1 METVGILGTGR
12 MAVRIADL
20 LVQGGHEVWLGS
32 RDPSRAQRIAQ
43 GLDPRLVRGVSY
55 ASAMEA
61 PFVLPAIFVRDG
73 LLDLIAGHADALAGK
88 IVLDILNPFNADYSD
103 FILPWTTSAGEEL
116 ARRLPASRVV
126 GIFKNIFWEAFDVPQ
141 FPQGV
146 SDVYVTG
153 DDAQAK
159 AAVMALFAKAP
170 FRLVDAG
177 AQSNARIVERM
188 TLFAAELGS
197 RHGYMPRVGWRFLGE
212 PWAAGVHDRYA
223 HLVRR

>member
-32 RDPSRAQRIAQ
+32 RDPARAQRIAQ
-43 GLDPRLVRGVSY
+43 GLSEGRVRGVTY
-55 ASAMEA
+55 AQAMQA

-73 LLDLIAGHADALAGK
+73 LLELIGEHADALAGK

-103 FILPWTTSAGEEL
+103 FVLPWTTSAGEEL
-116 ARRLPASRVV
+116 AKRLPESRVV
-126 GIFKNIFWEAFDVPQ
+126 GIFKNIFWEAFDEPR

-153 DDAQAK
+153 DDTQAK
-159 AAVMALFAKAP
+159 EAAMALFQEAP
-170 FRLVDAG
+170 FRFVDAG
-177 AQSNARIVERM
+177 GQRNARVVERM

-197 RHGYMPRVGWRFLGE
+197 RNGYMPRVGWRFLGE
-212 PWAAGVHDRYA
+212 PWEPGVKDRYA
-223 HLVRR
+223 HLIRR